1 MLAIMMAGVLMMSWA
16 TEARYLLVDVEDEA
30 EAMPGP
36 RGNNRR
42 LNFEVTEHTRTS
54 G

>member
-16 TEARYLLVDVEDEA
+16 TEAKYLLVDVEE

-42 LNFEVTEHTRTS
+42 LNFEVTEHTRTP

>member
-1 MLAIMMAGVLMMSWA
+1 MLAMMMAGVLMMSWA

-30 EAMPGP
+30 MPGP
-36 RGNNRR
+36 RANNRR